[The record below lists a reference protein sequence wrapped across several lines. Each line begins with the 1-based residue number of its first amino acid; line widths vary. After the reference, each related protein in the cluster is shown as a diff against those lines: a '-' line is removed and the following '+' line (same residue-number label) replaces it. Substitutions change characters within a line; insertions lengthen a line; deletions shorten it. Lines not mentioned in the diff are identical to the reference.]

1 MKISGARSEALGQAH
16 RPSTAQ
22 AGARAGAAAPAPSA
36 GRADRVAFLG
46 IPEGELTPA
55 VLGAL
60 RTLAGELDELRGEVT
75 RLKSRLTEVEG
86 LADRDALTPL
96 LNRRA
101 FVRELGRVQTFSRR
115 YGTPASLVYF
125 DLDAFKAINDKFGHA
140 AGDLAI
146 QTVAERLIANRDSDV
161 VGRMGGDEFAVILVQ
176 ADQATAEAKAATLVE
191 AVEREPVPLGE
202 GSAHIRLSFGV
213 REIPLEV
220 PIETLIAE
228 TDRAMFAAKR
238 ERREGGQARA
248 G

>member
-1 MKISGARSEALGQAH
+1 MKISGARSEALGQAR
-16 RPSTAQ
+16 RPSQAQ
-22 AGARAGAAAPAPSA
+22 AGGAAAGSSA

-60 RTLAGELDELRGEVT
+60 RSLAGEIDELRGEVT

-146 QTVAERLIANRDSDV
+146 QTVADRLIANVRDSDV

-176 ADQATAEAKAATLVE
+176 ADQATAEAKAATLVD
-191 AVEREPVPLGE
+191 AVEREPVMLGE

-213 REIPLEV
+213 REIPLEA

-238 ERREGGQARA
+238 ERREVGQVRVMGA

>member
-1 MKISGARSEALGQAH
+1 MKISGARSEALGQAR
-16 RPSTAQ
+16 RPTSAPSGGAV
-22 AGARAGAAAPAPSA
+22 AGPSA

-60 RTLAGELDELRGEVT
+60 QTLAGEIDELRGEVT

-146 QTVAERLIANRDSDV
+146 QTVADRLIANVRDSDV

-176 ADQATAEAKAATLVE
+176 ADQATAEAKAATLVD
-191 AVEREPVPLGE
+191 AVEREPVMLGE

-213 REIPLEV
+213 REIPLET

-238 ERREGGQARA
+238 ERREGGQVRVA
-248 G
+248 GAG